1 MIKLKNYLIFFFYC
15 TNIFYEMFHNFFR
28 LHPFPQKNFYKNPLH
43 NQEKKLF
50 LAFLFV
56 KIFRTLGENTINK
69 IL

>member
-1 MIKLKNYLIFFFYC
+1 
-15 TNIFYEMFHNFFR
+15 MFHNFFR

-56 KIFRTLGENTINK
+56 KIFRTLGENAINK